1 MLLSKRI
8 FDKYKF
14 LKLSNDPDVI
24 INYIDSIDGNYIPTS
39 MMNLKSV
46 HLGNLLKD
54 YPGRAHQG

>member
-39 MMNLKSV
+39 MLIDKA
-46 HLGNLLKD
+46 
-54 YPGRAHQG
+54 RAIMLSNIH